1 MTMLAV
7 MTWYPDNLE
16 GLFSSFREAAVR
28 VSLKVPGVED
38 NSLENVGIEAVK
50 RDYVVVSSGVYEG
63 VIFVPLANISSV
75 RKI

>member
-1 MTMLAV
+1 M
-7 MTWYPDNLE
+7 
-16 GLFSSFREAAVR
+16 
-28 VSLKVPGVED
+28 SLKVPGVED